1 MNQQSFSVD
10 RGWLFKTKRDF
21 AMRWKLEVFDDCFFE
36 RCVNLMH
43 RIVGNGLHFDQLT
56 DKVFLLIGEVNKRK
70 YTIKDTTAL
79 ASIARM
85 MGQQREKTF
94 CFSDSDV
101 FFLLEKNKRNI
112 PKFLE
117 IFEYILNFYLQ
128 EKNDE
133 VITEF
138 SDIALLSNKPIRLI
152 YDESYKFFPSD
163 VEIFDKKLIDDVL
176 VFLKDYPQAHQEF
189 SEALGLFL
197 KQGSY
202 KDCVDKTRRGLESF
216 LRQFLNND
224 KSLEK
229 QDKEI
234 FKYFSNTL
242 DSNIKTMFIEIL
254 DSYAKLNNNRAKH
267 SGQNSQPFKDYE
279 VEFLFYLV
287 GNFLQL
293 FIKID
298 SANKTESHKA

>member
-1 MNQQSFSVD
+1 MGNQTFEVERS
-10 RGWLFKTKRDF
+10 WLFKTKRDF

-70 YTIKDTTAL
+70 YITKDTTA
-79 ASIARM
+79 SIERM

-133 VITEF
+133 IITEF

-163 VEIFDKKLIDDVL
+163 IEIFDKKLIDDVL
-176 VFLKDYPQAHQEF
+176 EFLKDYPEAHREL
-189 SEALGLFL
+189 SEALGLYL
-197 KQGSY
+197 QQGSY
-202 KDCVDKTRRGLESF
+202 KDCVDKTRRALEIF
-216 LRQFLNND
+216 IRQLLQNN

-229 QDKEI
+229 QYEDKEI
-234 FKYFSNTL
+234 FKYFGNTL
-242 DSNIKTMFIEIL
+242 DSSIKSMFLQIL
-254 DSYAKLNNNRAKH
+254 KCYTDLNNNRAKH
-267 SGQNSQPFKDYE
+267 TKQDSRPIKDYE

-287 GNFLQL
+287 GNFLRL
-293 FIKID
+293 FINID
-298 SANKTESHKA
+298 NKNEI